1 MSADREIYKILELYN
16 KLKAGHLSKE
26 ESGLTQA
33 EIKKLSTSITKSIC
47 GIKQVAYHEEFPN
60 LVVDSA
66 LFGKLDSLVA
76 RHEKYD
82 YLEGDLL

>member
-47 GIKQVAYHEEFPN
+47 GIK
-60 LVVDSA
+60 
-66 LFGKLDSLVA
+66 
-76 RHEKYD
+76 
-82 YLEGDLL
+82 